1 MGEAAFSSLAAQAQY
16 TDQDLRQ
23 VRQVF
28 LRAWRRVVP
37 SGQSQPSFVKTM
49 QGATEPYTDFLARLR
64 IAVER
69 AVGTDQVGRL
79 LLETLAYENANPE
92 CMRVLDPLRGQGAS
106 IAEYFRACAGVGGVE
121 HQASVF
127 ATAMATALKP
137 QRQGTCFNCGKP
149 GHFRKDCRQRNRQ
162 KGGPPGLLNVPKP
175 QPPGLCK
182 RCGKG
187 RHWTNECQ
195 SRTDKDGNPLPN
207 PPSGKLPSGPQS
219 LGPSNNTEDPGA
231 NDSPIVSNFAKIP
244 SYGCHLVISDL
255 KAATHGSAAADLPIA
270 ENVTLSPGSGP
281 CKLQT
286 SGFGPLPQGT
296 FALLLGRRSAALRGI
311 TVFPGVIDPD
321 YRGEICIVA

>member
-16 TDQDLRQ
+16 TDQDLQQ

-79 LLETLAYENANPE
+79 LLETLAYKNANPE
-92 CMRVLDPLRGQGAS
+92 CKRVLDPLRGQGAS

-121 HQASVF
+121 HQTSVF

-195 SRTDKDGNPLPN
+195 SRTDKDGNPLPKPRPGN
-207 PPSGKLPSGPQS
+207 FPVGLSPWGPATIPRTQGPTTLPS
-219 LGPSNNTEDPGA
+219 
-231 NDSPIVSNFAKIP
+231 SPTLQKSPHMV
-244 SYGCHLVISDL
+244 
-255 KAATHGSAAADLPIA
+255 
-270 ENVTLSPGSGP
+270 VT
-281 CKLQT
+281 
-286 SGFGPLPQGT
+286 
-296 FALLLGRRSAALRGI
+296 
-311 TVFPGVIDPD
+311 
-321 YRGEICIVA
+321 